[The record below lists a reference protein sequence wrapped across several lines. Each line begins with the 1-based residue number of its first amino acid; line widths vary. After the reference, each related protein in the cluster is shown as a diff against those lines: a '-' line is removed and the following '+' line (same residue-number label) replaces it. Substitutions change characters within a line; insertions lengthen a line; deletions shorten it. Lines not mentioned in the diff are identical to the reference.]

1 MSYLEAIGLVG
12 TMATILGVFLTLYG
26 IFNNRTLKRE
36 SRETREMIKEESKA
50 TRDILVKMEQGQEAQ
65 AKAARDILERIG
77 RGQEEARKEM
87 ARALERLSQLTVQE
101 GERTRQAITAKT

>member
-12 TMATILGVFLTLYG
+12 TMATILGAFLAIYA
-26 IFNNRTLKRE
+26 IINNRTLKG
-36 SRETREMIKEESKA
+36 ESKA
-50 TRDILVKMEQGQEAQ
+50 TRDILVRMEQGQEAQ
-65 AKAARDILERIG
+65 ASAARNILERIE

-87 ARALERLSQLTVQE
+87 ARALERLSQLIVQE